1 MIFTE
6 NYDIC
11 LHFQLLYLVVSCK
24 KSLFVP
30 IFAGGRYETVT
41 LAFNI
46 LLHHQSFVIRRDLVG
61 WRSGLSRFIR
71 LNITLIGPRKK
82 ELDTGGGGATLAV
95 T

>member
-1 MIFTE
+1 MFTFSITIFGC
-6 NYDIC
+6 N
-11 LHFQLLYLVVSCK
+11 
-24 KSLFVP
+24 KSLFVR

-82 ELDTGGGGATLAV
+82 ELDTGGGEATLAV